1 MLHSDMTEVPPTTF
15 QRSQA
20 EVNND
25 ITLDMACHNNRI
37 RSVSAPAMHD
47 SKFAST
53 FWKGTQHGK
62 QDFPCYFEIR
72 ELNIDKHNHKSL
84 FLVSPEHLWKIQ
96 DKIGSFCNLHVYDT
110 TTLTLWWCDI
120 YWGRVMQQKV
130 IYLLIFHLLI
140 DFQHVM
146 IKHHKH

>member
-110 TTLTLWWCDI
+110 TTINALMMW
-120 YWGRVMQQKV
+120 
-130 IYLLIFHLLI
+130 HLLRQSDAAKSYLFVNI
-140 DFQHVM
+140 SFINWFSACYD
-146 IKHHKH
+146 KTP

>member
-25 ITLDMACHNNRI
+25 ITLDMTCHNNRI

-72 ELNIDKHNHKSL
+72 ELNIDKHNHKAP

-110 TTLTLWWCDI
+110 TTINTLMMW
-120 YWGRVMQQKV
+120 
-130 IYLLIFHLLI
+130 YLLRQSDAAKSNLFVNISFI
-140 DFQHVM
+140 NWFSACYD
-146 IKHHKH
+146 KTP

>member
-25 ITLDMACHNNRI
+25 ITLETTCHNNRI
-37 RSVSAPAMHD
+37 RSVSATAMHD

-72 ELNIDKHNHKSL
+72 ELNIDIHRHAQPQSSL
-84 FLVSPEHLWKIQ
+84 SSQSRASMENTRQ
-96 DKIGSFCNLHVYDT
+96 N
-110 TTLTLWWCDI
+110 
-120 YWGRVMQQKV
+120 R
-130 IYLLIFHLLI
+130 LIL
-140 DFQHVM
+140 
-146 IKHHKH
+146 